1 MKMFKLSEAPLIP
14 PREYLIE
21 GLIYK
26 GEISLLYGP
35 SGSGKSAIIEDM
47 FTRAAAGLAVGSLQ
61 AVELDVFWFATENP
75 HEHLRRVANMDAQ
88 LSKVSKTC
96 GEHFLTFEQLT
107 LVGDG
112 ARNRMAS
119 LADLLRQSDAG
130 RPQVIVIDTLN
141 QAMAG
146 MDENGSAGM
155 SEVISNLKFLL
166 SLCPDIHIMIVH
178 HSGKK
183 KENGPRG
190 HSSLFAAM
198 DSCFFLSSLT
208 NNLQL
213 EVTKDRGG
221 KRGRKIKFNLVEIE
235 ANDNERSYTTVGVKY
250 A

>member
-1 MKMFKLSEAPLIP
+1 MKMFKLSEAPEIP
-14 PREYLIE
+14 PRKYLIE

-47 FTRAAAGLAVGSLQ
+47 FTRAAAGLAVGRLQ
-61 AVELDVFWFATENP
+61 AQELDVYWFATENP
-75 HEHLRRVANMDAQ
+75 HEHFRRVAAMDAQ
-88 LSKVSKTC
+88 LAKVSQTH
-96 GEHFLTFEQLT
+96 GQHYLTYEQLT

-112 ARNRMAS
+112 ARIRMKS
-119 LADLLRQSDAG
+119 LADLLRHDDAC

-198 DSCFFLSSLT
+198 DTCFFISSLK
-208 NNLQL
+208 NNSQL
-213 EVTKDRGG
+213 EVTKNRGG
-221 KRGRKIKFNLVEIE
+221 PRGKKIKFNLSEVETSE
-235 ANDNERSYTTVGVKY
+235 GTTVGVTY
-250 A
+250 C

>member
-1 MKMFKLSEAPLIP
+1 MEMFKLSEAPSIP

-61 AVELDVFWFATENP
+61 AVELDVYWFATENP

-88 LSKVSKTC
+88 LTKISKTH
-96 GEHFLTFEQLT
+96 GQHYLTFEQLT

-119 LADLLRQSDAG
+119 LADLLRQQYEG
-130 RPQVIVIDTLN
+130 RPQVVVVDTLN

-146 MDENGSAGM
+146 LDENGSAGM
-155 SEVISNLKFLL
+155 SEVIANLKFLL

-198 DSCFFLSSLT
+198 DSCFFLSALK
-208 NNLQL
+208 NNIQL
-213 EVTKDRGG
+213 EVTKNRGG
-221 KRGRKIKFNLVEIE
+221 KKGRKLKFRLSGIETNNDGMKASTVAVEYI
-235 ANDNERSYTTVGVKY
+235 
-250 A
+250 

>member
-1 MKMFKLSEAPLIP
+1 MKMFKLSEAPSIP

-47 FTRAAAGLAVGSLQ
+47 FTRAAAGLAVAGLQ
-61 AVELDVFWFATENP
+61 AKELDVFWFATENP
-75 HEHLRRVANMDAQ
+75 HEHQRRIWAMNNSLPK
-88 LSKVSKTC
+88 LSQTG
-96 GEHFLTFEQLT
+96 GEHFLTDHQLT
-107 LVGDG
+107 LVGSG
-112 ARNRMAS
+112 ARERMES
-119 LADLLRQSDAG
+119 LADLLREETSG
-130 RPQVIVIDTLN
+130 RPQVVVIDTLN

-146 MDENGSAGM
+146 IDENGSAGM
-155 SEVISNLKFLL
+155 SEVISNVKFLL
-166 SLCPDIHIMIVH
+166 SLCPDIHVMIVH

-198 DSCFFLSSLT
+198 DSCFFLSSLKT
-208 NNLQL
+208 CRQL

-221 KRGRKIKFNLVEIE
+221 ELGMKIKFNLTSL
-235 ANDNERSYTTVGVKY
+235 NPDDDNAHSTVGVTY
-250 A
+250 L